1 LFGLSRSLRFF
12 LYRPPADMRKGFDGL
27 CGLVRNELGQEPTN
41 GTVFVFVNRTRD
53 RIKLLHWEPGG
64 YVLYYKRLE
73 TGRLSLPKS
82 EQGSGPMSWGH
93 LALVVEGI
101 SFEKTKQKRRY
112 LST

>member
-1 LFGLSRSLRFF
+1 
-12 LYRPPADMRKGFDGL
+12 MRKGFDGL

-41 GTVFVFVNRTRD
+41 GTVFVFVNRGRD

-73 TGRLSLPKS
+73 TGRLSLPEKTK
-82 EQGSGPMSWGH
+82 GSGPMSWGH

-101 SFEKTKQKRRY
+101 SFDKTKQKRRY